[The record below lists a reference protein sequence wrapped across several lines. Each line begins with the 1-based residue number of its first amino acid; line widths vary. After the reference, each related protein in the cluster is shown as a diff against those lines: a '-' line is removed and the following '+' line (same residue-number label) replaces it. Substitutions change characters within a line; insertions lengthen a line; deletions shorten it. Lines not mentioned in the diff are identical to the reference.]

1 MKTKFTNDRYKK
13 SRGGYSRLLEIS
25 CEKCKTKVCL
35 YQKDGPGIL
44 KRMYLDRIF
53 DSKKYSGLENNP
65 IKNVHNLECTSCKQ
79 ILGVPILYKKEDRP
93 AYRLFVGA
101 VHKQIIKSSQD

>member
-1 MKTKFTNDRYKK
+1 MKITLKNDKYKK

-44 KRMYLDRIF
+44 KRMYLDRIS
-53 DSKKYSGLENNP
+53 DSKKYTGLENNSV
-65 IKNVHNLECTSCKQ
+65 KNIPNLECVICKQ
-79 ILGVPILYKKEDRP
+79 VLGIPIIYKKENRLC
-93 AYRLFVGA
+93 YRLFVGA
-101 VHKQIIKSSQD
+101 VTKHITTSTNK

>member
-1 MKTKFTNDRYKK
+1 MKTKLKNDIYKK

-25 CEKCKTKVCL
+25 CEKCKTVICL

-44 KRMYLDRIF
+44 KRMYLDRIS
-53 DSKKYSGLENNP
+53 DSKKYTGLENSA
-65 IKNVHNLECTSCKQ
+65 IKNIPNLECLICNQ
-79 ILGVPILYKKEDRP
+79 ILGVPIVYKKEDRP

-101 VHKQIIKSSQD
+101 VSKKIISQK